1 MAKATLLEPT
11 LQAGG
16 TFTTIEGV
24 LLEVGVPTEIS
35 THNAMLYMDSHNIKV
50 DFEDGDFK
58 DMDESVLENMS
69 KKLSV
74 DTTTVKDR
82 VLSKGIK
89 PKKTLTKK
97 ATEAVKSTLK
107 GVKPKKEEVVVE
119 EIIVEEP
126 VVEETNI
133 VDSSSDE

>member
-24 LLEVGVPTEIS
+24 ILEVGVPTEIS

-74 DTTTVKDR
+74 DKTT
-82 VLSKGIK
+82 
-89 PKKTLTKK
+89 K

-107 GVKPKKEEVVVE
+107 GVKPKKEEVAVE

-133 VDSSSDE
+133 DDSSSDEQTYTVKGLRPF